1 MPTGIF
7 SVSFVLVEKQKDVVV
22 DAHTTVD
29 EITRQ
34 AKIEMMTMLVA

>member
-7 SVSFVLVEKQKDVVV
+7 SVSFVLVEKQKDVV
-22 DAHTTVD
+22 DAPTTVD

-34 AKIEMMTMLVA
+34 AKIEMMMVA